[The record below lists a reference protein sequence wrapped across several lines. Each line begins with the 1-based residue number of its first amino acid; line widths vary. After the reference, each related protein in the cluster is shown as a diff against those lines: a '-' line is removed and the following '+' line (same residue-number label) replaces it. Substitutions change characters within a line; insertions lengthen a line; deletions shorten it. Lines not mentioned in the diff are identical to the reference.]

1 MIRFR
6 VSSISRL
13 DRIGFQHFSAWAR
26 RALACFVLLGCFVVS
41 DIAVAQD
48 SERFQMPTD
57 PSVWL
62 NSPPLTTAM
71 LDGKAAVLYFFE
83 ET

>member
-1 MIRFR
+1 M
-6 VSSISRL
+6 
-13 DRIGFQHFSAWAR
+13 
-26 RALACFVLLGCFVVS
+26 VS